1 MEVKFWTH
9 NCKNGLG
16 ETSTLK
22 GQPCN
27 YCDVTE
33 DDIEKED
40 MNDDFLFDP
49 EIV

>member
-16 ETSTLK
+16 ETATLK

-27 YCDVTE
+27 YCDITE
-33 DDIEKED
+33 EDIEKED